1 MSANFDAEVAE
12 RIKAKSQ
19 STKPENGLSRIE
31 DINARLTRLER
42 QHADLVAL
50 GENFEGGSDQERNI
64 IKARTDE
71 AVIRVLGDMDILVQ
85 VLAMERP
92 ATAREVLIFALR
104 ALSPMQQA
112 VRLIPDG
119 YKNEIAMANAGC
131 RLLRGL
137 IPALETLSGTSRADL
152 GCDHYR
158 YSQPTTDD
166 IIEGLR
172 VPLTKTEP
180 AA

>member
-1 MSANFDAEVAE
+1 LDRITSLDGVTSTRAACPPWAQDVERARWYDRRQPGHDCFLAE
-12 RIKAKSQ
+12 
-19 STKPENGLSRIE
+19 
-31 DINARLTRLER
+31 D
-42 QHADLVAL
+42 
-50 GENFEGGSDQERNI
+50 GG
-64 IKARTDE
+64 
-71 AVIRVLGDMDILVQ
+71 
-85 VLAMERP
+85 VLAGLDIPHLPEMLDGIER
-92 ATAREVLIFALR
+92 REVLIFALR

>member
-1 MSANFDAEVAE
+1 MEMSANFDAEVAE

-19 STKPENGLSRIE
+19 STKPENDLSRIE

-42 QHADLVAL
+42 QHAELVAL
-50 GENFEGGSDQERNI
+50 GDDQKRNI

>member
-1 MSANFDAEVAE
+1 MEMSANFDAEVAE

-19 STKPENGLSRIE
+19 STTPENDLSRIE
-31 DINARLTRLER
+31 DINARLARLER
-42 QHADLVAL
+42 QHAELVAL
-50 GENFEGGSDQERNI
+50 GDDQKRNI

>member
-19 STKPENGLSRIE
+19 STTPENDLSRIE
-31 DINARLTRLER
+31 DINARLARLER
-42 QHADLVAL
+42 QHAELVAL
-50 GENFEGGSDQERNI
+50 GDDQKRNI

>member
-1 MSANFDAEVAE
+1 MEMSANFDAEIAE
-12 RIKAKSQ
+12 RIKANSQ
-19 STKPENGLSRIE
+19 NTEPENGLSRVE
-31 DINARLTRLER
+31 DINARLARLER
-42 QHADLVAL
+42 QHADLAAL
-50 GENFEGGSDQERNI
+50 GDDQKRNI

-71 AVIRVLGDMDILVQ
+71 VIIRVLGDMDILVQ

-92 ATAREVLIFALR
+92 ATAREALIFALR

-112 VRLIPDG
+112 ARLIPDG

-137 IPALETLSGTSRADL
+137 IPALEALSGTSRADL
-152 GCDHYR
+152 SCDPLLF
-158 YSQPTTDD
+158 QPASTDD
-166 IIEGLR
+166 VIEGLR

-180 AA
+180 ASI

>member
-1 MSANFDAEVAE
+1 MEMSANFDAEVAE

-19 STKPENGLSRIE
+19 STTPENDLSRIE
-31 DINARLTRLER
+31 DINARLARLER
-42 QHADLVAL
+42 QHAELVAL
-50 GENFEGGSDQERNI
+50 GDDQKRNI

-158 YSQPTTDD
+158 YRQPTTDD